1 MMSQYEYRSV
11 QKACGLRTV
20 QVWRSW
26 LLVRGGDGEN
36 LALMCERYWDIGV
49 FSGWEGVHS
58 GVGVGVGVGLEED
71 GDLEGDDDS
80 GGGGEI
86 EVDVEVDVERG
97 PAFFFFAS
105 SSRYVGEQYSRG
117 RPRALN
123 AIVG

>member
-11 QKACGLRTV
+11 QKACGFRTV

-26 LLVRGGDGEN
+26 LLVRVGDGEN

-58 GVGVGVGVGLEED
+58 GVGVGVGE
-71 GDLEGDDDS
+71 
-80 GGGGEI
+80 
-86 EVDVEVDVERG
+86 VEVDVEG
-97 PAFFFFAS
+97 PAFFFLAS

>member
-1 MMSQYEYRSV
+1 
-11 QKACGLRTV
+11 
-20 QVWRSW
+20 
-26 LLVRGGDGEN
+26 
-36 LALMCERYWDIGV
+36 MCERYWDIGV

-71 GDLEGDDDS
+71 GGDDD
-80 GGGGEI
+80 GDLDDDDDDDNGEV
-86 EVDVEVDVERG
+86 EVEVEVDVERG
-97 PAFFFFAS
+97 PPFFFFAS